1 MKRIR
6 RPSEKEQ
13 KNDSKLMKTSIK
25 EKDRDKLPFRG
36 PGAALLP
43 SVALSEYDKASQLT
57 LSEDQLTIYGCEVR
71 IFCKDKKCRFVN
83 QRSVQLIAF
92 AGWL

>member
-13 KNDSKLMKTSIK
+13 KNDSKLMKISIK
-25 EKDRDKLPFRG
+25 EKDKISFRG

-43 SVALSEYDKASQLT
+43 SVALSEYDKASQLK
-57 LSEDQLTIYGCEVR
+57 LSEDQLTLYGCEV
-71 IFCKDKKCRFVN
+71 ILTEKCRTVDQCNCF
-83 QRSVQLIAF
+83 L
-92 AGWL
+92 